1 MTRLAPS
8 AALVGLLLL
17 AACGDSGARSEAA
30 SSGATTADQRPAAV
44 DACAAVPSSEVARI
58 LGGPVNPAEPGQ
70 PFESSEGSH
79 STCGWRTAD
88 NGAGLILSI
97 RSSPNY
103 RPDVSAFDR
112 YADGMEENLGTRPRV
127 QSVTGLGSA
136 ALWDQTN
143 HILIVRADRPGYE
156 VSVQPYS
163 STRVPMVE
171 LDVAQALARETLGR
185 LP

>member
-1 MTRLAPS
+1 MKRRVTS

-17 AACGDSGARSEAA
+17 AACGDSDARSEAA
-30 SSGATTADQRPAAV
+30 SSGAKTADQQVAAV
-44 DACAAVPSSEVARI
+44 DACAAVPSPEVARI
-58 LGGPVNPAEPGQ
+58 LGGPVSPAEPGQ

-79 STCGWRTAD
+79 STCGWRTTD
-88 NGAGLILSI
+88 NSAGLILSI

-103 RPDVSAFDR
+103 RPNSSAFDH
-112 YADGMEENLGTRPRV
+112 YADGMEENVGTRPRV

-156 VSVQPYS
+156 VSVQPYL
-163 STRVPMVE
+163 STKVPLVE
-171 LDVAQALARETLGR
+171 LDAAEALARETLGR